1 MNKLIWTMMV
11 FLYSL
16 GAIAVSQQGR
26 VIEIQ
31 DKIKQDISNYIKH
44 FAPGAKHTSQVR
56 ITPLQK
62 QKGLEGEDLPFMSYS
77 DDLEEDVW
85 TDPQISLYI
94 LYDYIAQAEVIVS
107 IEDSVKVKDKD
118 IFKQDLLREINLV
131 PGRDRVSLEVLS
143 SPVQESPYSYED
155 LKNIIFIVVALTTAS
170 IFILSIFLFFRKID
184 KTFGDKSSAK
194 KESQSQISGGVPVP
208 LASSRLS
215 SISQT
220 QSSSIS
226 GDLSLEDPTKLSEVV
241 GLKIDKLLES
251 GAFPLLK
258 DVVLLEE
265 LLQTDLQSFSYLI
278 YELPKEY
285 QEKVYQ
291 MGRGEQWFQAY
302 SEVGSPTKQAIHTL
316 DKMLR
321 DRELA
326 ARNLAFESLLI
337 HVWRL
342 DSQLEEF
349 ILSIN
354 RDQAFS
360 ILFYLP
366 KNISIPIA
374 RSCFPGAWGSI
385 IEEKPIIKISDE
397 KVISKLIEKAL
408 SFKPYFDYKSL
419 QTFYNKKDLLSY
431 LDQIEPHVEK
441 DIYAVLGRDNEI
453 LKLRPPFFKLFEV
466 SEDQRRSI
474 FEQIDLKD
482 FSLACFNIERQERE
496 AVIQI
501 LTEKERYLFGHYL
514 KLFDTGEDSTFGQ
527 NDIRRE
533 IALKIY
539 EQFEESNQVV
549 KSHLEEVQDSNV
561 A

>member
-1 MNKLIWTMMV
+1 MKKCIWAIMI
-11 FLYSL
+11 FIYSI
-16 GAIAVSQQGR
+16 GAFAVGQQGR

-31 DKIKQDISNYIKH
+31 DKIKQDISNYIER
-44 FAPGAKHTSQVR
+44 FAPGAKHSSQVR

-62 QKGLEGEDLPFMSYS
+62 QKDMGGEDLPFMSYS

-94 LYDYIAQAEVIVS
+94 LYDYIAQAEVTVS
-107 IEDSVKVKDKD
+107 IEDSVKINDKDK
-118 IFKQDLLREINLV
+118 FKQDLLREINLV

-143 SPVQESPYSYED
+143 SPVQESPYTYED

-184 KTFGDKSSAK
+184 KTFGGKNSSK
-194 KESQSQISGGVPVP
+194 KEDHSQEGVATPTPTMSNRTPSLSQAPSNG
-208 LASSRLS
+208 
-215 SISQT
+215 
-220 QSSSIS
+220 IS
-226 GDLSLEDPTKLSEVV
+226 GDLSLEDPTKLSEIV
-241 GLKIDKLLES
+241 GQKIDKLLES

-265 LLQTDLQSFSYLI
+265 LLQTDLHSFSYLI
-278 YELPKEY
+278 YELPKEF

-291 MGRGEQWFQAY
+291 MGRGEHWFQAY

-326 ARNLAFESLLI
+326 EGNLDFESLLI

-342 DSQLEEF
+342 DSHLEDF
-349 ILSIN
+349 ILSIDKN
-354 RDQAFS
+354 HAFS
-360 ILFYLP
+360 VLYYLP

-385 IEEKPIIKISDE
+385 IEEKPLAKIAD
-397 KVISKLIEKAL
+397 KKIISKLIDKAL

-419 QTFYNKKDLLSY
+419 QKFRNKKDLLSY
-431 LDQIEPHVEK
+431 LDQVEPHEEK
-441 DIYAVLGRDNEI
+441 EIYAVLGRHNEI
-453 LKLRPPFFKLFEV
+453 LKLRPPFYKLFEM
-466 SEDQRRSI
+466 SENNRRSL
-474 FEQIDLKD
+474 FEQVDLKD

-496 AVIQI
+496 AIIQI
-501 LTEKERYLFGHYL
+501 LSDKERYLFGHYL
-514 KLFDTGEDSTFGQ
+514 KLYDTGEESTVGQ
-527 NDIRRE
+527 NEIRRE
-533 IALKIY
+533 IALRIY
-539 EQFEESNQVV
+539 EQFEESNKVV
-549 KSHLEEVQDSNV
+549 KPRLEAVQENDV